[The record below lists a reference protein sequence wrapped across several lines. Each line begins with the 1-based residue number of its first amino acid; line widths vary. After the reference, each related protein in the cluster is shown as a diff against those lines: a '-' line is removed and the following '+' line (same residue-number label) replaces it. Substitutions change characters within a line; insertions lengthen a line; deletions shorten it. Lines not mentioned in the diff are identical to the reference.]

1 VGRGLD
7 LIFVNGVYADRFSDD
22 EVAELQALS
31 KRGPGRGKLR
41 AVASGGMDSPG
52 KERIARNEDAFRRV
66 NEAIETGRVT
76 RDGLVGF
83 VCECSQLGCNEVVQ
97 LTIGEYEAV
106 RADPRR
112 FFLVPGHDGPAEEV
126 RERHARFA
134 VVVKRG
140 TAGDVAE
147 RSDPRLPPDQ
157 RG

>member
-1 VGRGLD
+1 VD
-7 LIFVNGVYADRFSDD
+7 LI
-22 EVAELQALS
+22 ELHEHLMQPQRVLS
-31 KRGPGRGKLR
+31 RPSAVDQRRGG
-41 AVASGGMDSPG
+41 AVGSGGMDRSG

-97 LTIGEYEAV
+97 LAIGEYEAV

-112 FFLVPGHDGPAEEV
+112 FFVVPGHEGPGEDV
-126 RERHARFA
+126 RERHVRFS

-140 TAGDVAE
+140 TAGDVAQ